1 VSLLIRSQLRFF
13 LFAPWSTLTVLL
25 GVTLAISSIVA
36 VHQISQRVVV
46 SLAAVTPPQ
55 LAGVTHQIR
64 RPEMRMDDYFQ
75 LRSRWR
81 AGELPGVVALMPI
94 VTGSAG
100 TWRVIGLDPF
110 SGVEAAFGLALLAPG
125 QVVAS
130 TAAGRPEGSRIDL
143 DGASLEVVR
152 LLEAVPE
159 NLLLTDIGT
168 AQVALGRSDDA
179 LDGIGL
185 VVSNPAQML
194 IDWTERLMPGF
205 SAGIGV
211 KTFRL
216 AGWEVIPAAAGDPA
230 LAFSRSVLFN
240 LGALGSLALVVAW
253 LLVYQVSVIWL
264 RRRAA
269 TLERLRQMGVTEG
282 EIRRVFL
289 TSLTGLGLLA
299 GGLGLLIGEGLA
311 AGLAGVATGF
321 SDALPATEL
330 DRWVTGKA
338 LGSALLVCLVGGWI
352 ACERESEGPGRT
364 AARYGFYLLCA
375 GVVAAGVYGLLDSDT
390 LLGGFAAIAAAGLMA
405 LICLSPLLSALKSLS
420 RHLRGGLL
428 SRMGLRELLWYP
440 GDLAVAIGALVLA
453 LATSVALALMVDSFR
468 SDFEAML
475 EQRVVNDLFVTAD
488 DGRDLSALA
497 LRLEAMPG
505 VSRVQRYGRVERQL
519 AGRRVQ
525 LSYSGFDARESRR
538 YGLAEPL
545 APGAVLVSER
555 LARDLGLTVG
565 SNLRVDGLSFTI
577 ARVFPGYGDTVPRL
591 IISSRD
597 AAELGI
603 APHYDR
609 LSIDAVDP
617 GRVRDALDGLATD
630 LQVEQR
636 SAIRTRALN
645 IFDQTFAITRALTLM
660 ALIVASV
667 GLYNA
672 LLALEL
678 LQQPSRRLLHTMG
691 LTALEQRLIAGW
703 RVLGVG
709 IVSLLLA
716 LPLGMVMGWL
726 LCSVINPRAFGWS
739 LDLQLTAG
747 AFVWPVTSALVVM
760 MAAGLAPI
768 PQEPVEEAG
777 ERLG

>member
-1 VSLLIRSQLRFF
+1 VSLLARSQLRFF

-46 SLAAVTPPQ
+46 SLAAVAPPQ
-55 LAGVTHQIR
+55 FAGMTHQAR
-64 RPEMRMDDYFQ
+64 RPDMRMGDYFE

-81 AGELPGVVALMPI
+81 AGGLPGIVALMPI
-94 VTGSAG
+94 VSGTAG
-100 TWRVIGLDPF
+100 TWRVVGLDPYA
-110 SGVEAAFGLALLAPG
+110 GVPAAFGLALLAPG

-130 TAAGRPEGSRIDL
+130 ADADSAEGRRIDL
-143 DGASLEVVR
+143 EAASVEVAR
-152 LLEAVPE
+152 LLDAVPE
-159 NLLLTDIGT
+159 AVLLTDIGT
-168 AQVALGRSDDA
+168 AQLALGRSDDA
-179 LDGIGL
+179 LDSIGL
-185 VVSNPAQML
+185 IVRNPAQTL

-211 KTFRL
+211 DTYHL
-216 AGWEVIPAAAGDPA
+216 AGWEVTPSAAGDPA

-289 TSLTGLGLLA
+289 TSLMGLGLLA
-299 GGLGLLIGEGLA
+299 GTLGLALGEGLA

-321 SDALPATEL
+321 SDALPATDL
-330 DRWVTGKA
+330 DRWVTAKA

-352 ACERESEGPGRT
+352 ACERESDGPGRM
-364 AARYGFYLLCA
+364 AGRYAFYLLCA
-375 GVVAAGVYGLLDSDT
+375 GMVAAGIYGLIESDS
-390 LLGGFAAIAAAGLMA
+390 LLGGFAAIAAVGLIA
-405 LICLSPLLSALKSLS
+405 LISLSPLLAGLRSLS

-468 SDFEAML
+468 TDFQAML
-475 EQRVVNDLFVTAD
+475 EQRVINDLFVTTD
-488 DGRDLSALA
+488 DGRDLSDLA
-497 LRLEAMPG
+497 HRLEIMPG
-505 VSRVQRYGRVERQL
+505 VTRVQRYGRTERQL

-525 LSYSGFDARESRR
+525 LSYSAFDARESRR
-538 YGLAEPL
+538 YGLTEPL
-545 APGAVLVSER
+545 APTAALVSER
-555 LARDLGLTVG
+555 LARDLGLAVG
-565 SNLRVDGLSFTI
+565 SQLRVDGVSFTI

-591 IISSRD
+591 IVSSRD
-597 AAELGI
+597 AARLGI
-603 APHYDR
+603 VPHYDR
-609 LSIDAVDP
+609 LSVDAHDP
-617 GRVRDALDGLATD
+617 EAIRKALSGRAPDIQVELRGAIRARALD
-630 LQVEQR
+630 
-636 SAIRTRALN
+636 
-645 IFDQTFAITRALTLM
+645 IFDQTFAITRALTLL

-678 LQQPSRRLLHTMG
+678 LQQPARRLLHTMG
-691 LTALEQRLIAGW
+691 LTAMEQRLIAAW

-709 IVSLLLA
+709 FVSLLLA
-716 LPLGMVMGWL
+716 LPLGLVMGWL
-726 LCSVINPRAFGWS
+726 LCAVINPRAFGWS
-739 LDLQLTAG
+739 LEMQLAAG
-747 AFVWPVTSALVVM
+747 AFVWPVTSAVVVM
-760 MAAGLAPI
+760 IAAGLAPT
-768 PQEPVEEAG
+768 PQEPAEEAG
-777 ERLG
+777 HSLG